1 MPEQIAPAAAPP
13 QPTPL
18 AQQQQQ
24 APQGSMQEAA
34 SMAEGKGDIS
44 PELQKKMDVYNTAL
58 MHIMHNPKTSSSIV
72 EMLKAAPPDQ
82 SITTTALQLTKT
94 VSQSFEKRGE
104 KVEDSVKLCGAMYL
118 VSDLSEIGNTAGLW
132 DQEVTNEQIGPLLTK
147 VATKYI
153 HSGLKDRS
161 IDPIDLQEQAQDLF
175 NDKQKEVGSTIQKKL
190 GLPDEPTVSMGVDAY
205 AQKKSAPLEQENAQ
219 LKQQLQQL
227 SAAQQQQQQGGA
239 Q

>member
-1 MPEQIAPAAAPP
+1 MPEQISPAAAPP
-13 QPTPL
+13 QPTPM
-18 AQQQQQ
+18 AQQQQSKGSLQ
-24 APQGSMQEAA
+24 DVAGAANGQGN
-34 SMAEGKGDIS
+34 IS
-44 PELQKKMDVYNTAL
+44 PELQHKMDVYNTAL
-58 MHIMHNPKTSSSIV
+58 MHIMHNPKTSGNIV

-94 VSQSFEKRGE
+94 VSQSFEKKGE

-132 DQEVTNEQIGPLLTK
+132 EQEVTNEQIGPLLTK

-153 HSGLKDRS
+153 HSGLKDKS
-161 IDPIDLQEQAQDLF
+161 IDPIELQEQAQDLF
-175 NDKQKEVGSTIQKKL
+175 SDKQKEVGGVIQKKL

-205 AQKKSAPLEQENAQ
+205 AQKKSAPLEQENAE
-219 LKQQLQQL
+219 LRQQLQQL